1 MLTSWLTGRGRDPCC
16 HPEKSRMRLHHT
28 TFTHGTHA
36 CRHPCTCCSFRH
48 TWGGVKG
55 SSSVTSHTH
64 GHPHPSSALRP
75 TCILWFQPAPHYHAA
90 LSLSPISPPIGFLPS
105 SILTLPA
112 EDGHRVKGAGE
123 EEGHVPFGAAGSD
136 TAGGWQELGW
146 RAAIVRPEVQGGE
159 RWDNPAGWGRR
170 LKVGDSDGG
179 SKDRVEPQCRAGRSS
194 FPLQRSS
201 SLLYTVHKCVLSCRG
216 GGRGKPVAVAV
227 TSVEN
232 PKKGRRACV
241 IGKLRSGGF
250 VVVCRLEPSERCLAE
265 TGPSRL

>member
-1 MLTSWLTGRGRDPCC
+1 MHMLLIQTY
-16 HPEKSRMRLHHT
+16 M
-28 TFTHGTHA
+28 
-36 CRHPCTCCSFRH
+36 
-48 TWGGVKG
+48 GGVKG

-216 GGRGKPVAVAV
+216 GGSGETCGGGGDISGEPKERQESLRDREAQIWGVCGGLSARALRALPRRDGTKSPV
-227 TSVEN
+227 S
-232 PKKGRRACV
+232 
-241 IGKLRSGGF
+241 F
-250 VVVCRLEPSERCLAE
+250 
-265 TGPSRL
+265 